1 MASPG
6 TDSTQHL
13 PQEASPSDQ
22 LAAIAH
28 FLDELEAKTPIKHL
42 QRETDGNKA
51 LLDTINSLIA
61 VVRVVVSHGVHFT
74 RLSRS
79 SGALTLTH

>member
-1 MASPG
+1 MSSPG
-6 TDSTQHL
+6 ISSTQHL
-13 PQEASPSDQ
+13 PQETSASDQ

-61 VVRVVVSHGVHFT
+61 VVRVARPH
-74 RLSRS
+74 
-79 SGALTLTH
+79 